1 MQYHFFLA
9 LSEGVQ
15 ENIESFSW
23 DMLSGP
29 ANAERRVTCV
39 GLRWVDC
46 MSCFEPYFVHQ
57 KGISMPII
65 VDFSNSLCGAGQDGV
80 AVCSCSF
87 GAATPALMEIV
98 DDIPNSK
105 VQGAFP
111 S

>member
-29 ANAERRVTCV
+29 ANAKRRVTCV
-39 GLRWVDC
+39 GLRGVDC

-65 VDFSNSLCGAGQDGV
+65 VYFSNSLCGAGQDGV
-80 AVCSCSF
+80 AVCSCSPRASSPPF
-87 GAATPALMEIV
+87 VEIV
-98 DDIPNSK
+98 YNVSDAE